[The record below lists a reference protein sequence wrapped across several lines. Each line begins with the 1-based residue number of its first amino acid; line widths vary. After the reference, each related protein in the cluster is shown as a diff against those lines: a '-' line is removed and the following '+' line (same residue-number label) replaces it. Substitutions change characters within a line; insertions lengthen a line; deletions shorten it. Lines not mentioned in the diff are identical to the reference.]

1 MSGRSG
7 RPIAMLRTTSV
18 ITYYGRVRALDGVS
32 LHVAPGEV
40 VALLGANGAGKTTL
54 VRTICG
60 LNTAA
65 HGEVVFRD
73 RQITHLPAEK
83 IVRLGI
89 SQVPEG
95 RHLFGPLSVLDNLL
109 LGAYSRRWADK
120 RSNLDRD
127 LAGIY
132 ELFPVL
138 RERAGQPAATLSGG
152 EQQMLAIARA
162 LIANPVLLLL
172 DEPSMGIA
180 PILARQ
186 IFTCISALRQRG
198 VTILLAEQ
206 NARAALA
213 ICDRGYVL
221 DTGKVVAEGT
231 AEELMR
237 DREVQRAYLGKG
249 YREVWE
255 D

>member
-1 MSGRSG
+1 M
-7 RPIAMLRTTSV
+7 PAAMLRATSV

-32 LHVAPGEV
+32 LHVARGEI
-40 VALLGANGAGKTTL
+40 VALLGGNGAGKTTL
-54 VRTICG
+54 VRTISG
-60 LNTAA
+60 LNPASQ
-65 HGEVVFRD
+65 GKVIFCERD
-73 RQITHLPAEK
+73 VTRMPPEA

-89 SQVPEG
+89 SHVPEG

-109 LGAYSRRWADK
+109 LGAYSRGRKDRK
-120 RSNLDRD
+120 RALREDMETALD
-127 LAGIY
+127 
-132 ELFPVL
+132 LFPVL
-138 RERAGQPAATLSGG
+138 RERARNAAATLSGG

-162 LIANPVLLLL
+162 LVARPTLLLL

-180 PILARQ
+180 PIVARQ
-186 IFTCISALRQRG
+186 IFGTVVAMRERG

-206 NARAALA
+206 NARAALR
-213 ICDRGYVL
+213 ICDRGYVME
-221 DTGKVVAEGT
+221 TGKIVAEGT
-231 AEELMR
+231 AAELLR

>member
-1 MSGRSG
+1 
-7 RPIAMLRTTSV
+7 MLRATSV

-32 LHVAPGEV
+32 LHVARGEI
-40 VALLGANGAGKTTL
+40 VALLGGNGAGKTTL
-54 VRTICG
+54 VRTISG
-60 LNTAA
+60 LNPASQ
-65 HGEVVFRD
+65 GKVIFCERD
-73 RQITHLPAEK
+73 VTRMPPEA

-89 SQVPEG
+89 SHVPEG

-109 LGAYSRRWADK
+109 LGAYSRGRKDRK
-120 RSNLDRD
+120 RALREDMETALD
-127 LAGIY
+127 
-132 ELFPVL
+132 LFPVL
-138 RERAGQPAATLSGG
+138 RERARNAAATLSGG

-162 LIANPVLLLL
+162 LVARPTLLLL

-180 PILARQ
+180 PIVARQ
-186 IFTCISALRQRG
+186 IFGTVVAMRERG

-206 NARAALA
+206 NARAALR
-213 ICDRGYVL
+213 ICDRGYVME
-221 DTGKVVAEGT
+221 TGKIVAEGT
-231 AEELMR
+231 AAELLR